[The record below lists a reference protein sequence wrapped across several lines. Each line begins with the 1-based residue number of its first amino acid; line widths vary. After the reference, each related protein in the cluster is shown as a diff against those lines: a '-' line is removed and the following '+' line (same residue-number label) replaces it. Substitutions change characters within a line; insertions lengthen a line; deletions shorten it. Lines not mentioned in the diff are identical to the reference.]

1 MSDSIENV
9 RGEMMKY
16 KTLFKQER
24 QKNAEEKQ
32 KNADLQQ
39 KYTELEQSY
48 QELEGGIN
56 DYLDEQEANPTAYE
70 SQIRE
75 LEDKLVRT
83 QLESKFEKLAGSQ
96 LHDGVNFDTVLRNLP
111 DFDVSQLDP
120 NALDDDF
127 FASFVSSAQERAGFL
142 FRPASQPQTDAQ
154 PAMDQASQNTPAA
167 KRVMP
172 TFTQRSS
179 GGGAPTPIESQM
191 TIARLRDPV
200 DAMRRAAEARAEAA
214 REAV

>member
-1 MSDSIENV
+1 MSDEKTI
-9 RGEMMKY
+9 GEMMKW
-16 KTLFKQER
+16 
-24 QKNAEEKQ
+24 KNAYKQEKQ
-32 KNADLQQ
+32 KNAELQQ
-39 KYTELEQSY
+39 KNTALEQKLVTIQESY

-75 LEDKLVRT
+75 LENKLVRT

-96 LHDGVNFDTVLRNLP
+96 LHDGINFDTVLRNLP

-120 NALDDDF
+120 NALDDEF